1 MDKCMQVTVWLAIS
15 AGCVSVLVSLLG
27 SWTLIRGHHQS
38 LYNPDL
44 AGYSAVAFESR
55 GLLAWYT
62 ILLLLI
68 FMIESVI
75 GLVSYVYQDNL
86 QAELTASSS
95 VGKSTYIDI

>member
-1 MDKCMQVTVWLAIS
+1 M
-15 AGCVSVLVSLLG
+15 
-27 SWTLIRGHHQS
+27 
-38 LYNPDL
+38 
-44 AGYSAVAFESR
+44 AFESR

-62 ILLLLI
+62 ILLLLLI

-95 VGKSTYIDI
+95 VVKSTYIDI